1 MTTAEQVRSRR
12 KEVLEEL
19 GGLEH
24 IRRGSVVEQY
34 VEDVHKDG
42 SPVRRGPYTLY
53 SYKEKRKT
61 ISRRLKSPQEAERHR
76 KQIKG
81 FRRFQELVSELVSL
95 GEQLCQM
102 EDRSPAEQKKTARSR
117 SRRMPR

>member
-12 KEVLEEL
+12 KEVLEEI
-19 GGLEH
+19 GDLED

-42 SPVRRGPYTLY
+42 SPVRRGPYMLY
-53 SYKEKRKT
+53 SYKEKNKT
-61 ISRRLKSPQEAERHR
+61 VSRRLKSPQEAEMYR

-95 GEQLCQM
+95 GERLCEI
-102 EDRSPAEQKKTARSR
+102 EDQRPADLKKTARSR